1 MVLIAWQSVVNQA
14 WIQTYVHRS
23 GRTARANK
31 DGIAVMLIS
40 PQDQKNFMKIFTV
53 LKKGLPL

>member
-1 MVLIAWQSVVNQA
+1 M
-14 WIQTYVHRS
+14 QTYVHRS

-40 PQDQKNFMKIFTV
+40 PQDQKNFMKIFTI
-53 LKKGLPL
+53 LKKGIILVTLFHPIIT